1 MRVFS
6 LSTLRTFWEAHA
18 GAEQAL
24 RAWFAEAERSD
35 WTGPQDIKAR
45 YRSADFL
52 AGDRV
57 VFNIKGNNYRLVVV
71 IKYPF
76 KAVYVRFVGTHAEYD
91 EIDAEQV

>member
-18 GAEQAL
+18 DAEQAL
-24 RAWFAEAERSD
+24 RAWFAEADRAD
-35 WTGPQDIKAR
+35 WSGPQDIKAR
-45 YRSADFL
+45 HRSADFL
-52 AGDRV
+52 RGDRV
-57 VFNIKGNNYRLVVV
+57 VFNIKGNNYRLIVA
-71 IKYPF
+71 IKYQF

>member
-6 LSTLRTFWEAHA
+6 QSSLRAFWEKHA
-18 GAEQAL
+18 DAEQQL
-24 RAWFAEAERSD
+24 RAWYAEAVRAD
-35 WTGPQDIKAR
+35 WASPQDIKER

-52 AGDRV
+52 PGDRV
-57 VFNIKGNNYRLVVV
+57 VFNIKGNSYRLIVA

-91 EIDAEQV
+91 AIDAGKV

>member
-6 LSTLRTFWEAHA
+6 LSTLRVFWEAHA
-18 GAEQAL
+18 DAAQAL
-24 RAWFAEAERSD
+24 RAWFAEAERAD

-52 AGDRV
+52 PGDRV
-57 VFNIKGNNYRLVVV
+57 VFNIKGNNYRLVVA

-91 EIDAEQV
+91 EIDAEHV